1 MPTSAPS
8 KPPMTVTTASGK
20 KQTLPDEQFWQ
31 RYSPHFEAPL
41 SGVGSFT
48 IHVLVIGVLAIMGLL
63 ILPLFN
69 KDFGQ
74 AMDDVAFDPNLTGG
88 GGGDPR
94 GVGDNPGDG
103 ASGQSDEQNPPDPNK
118 KYGEERVPTPNLP
131 IQTGPSQLFP
141 DLKDQDI
148 SRLID
153 LSNQAVE
160 STSRIPKTT
169 FEEMRK
175 GLASGKGKGGSG
187 SSGGE
192 GSGKG
197 KGTGSGEG
205 EGKGQ
210 VTNNK
215 RIQRMLRWTMAFNTR
230 DGADYARQLKAL
242 GAIIAVESPEDPT
255 KGMVYRELVNPAP
268 GQLEDLREIKRIWW
282 IDDKPDS
289 VFALCRALSIQP
301 TPRRI
306 VAFLPVE
313 LEDRLLQLEL
323 NYKGRNEE
331 DIKET
336 VFEIRVGASGRY
348 EPHVLRQR

>member
-1 MPTSAPS
+1 
-8 KPPMTVTTASGK
+8 MTVTTASGK

-31 RYSPHFEAPL
+31 RYSPHYEAPL

-48 IHVLVIGVLAIMGLL
+48 IHVLVIGVIGLL
-63 ILPLFN
+63 CILPFFN

-74 AMDDVAFDPNLTGG
+74 TMDDVAFDPNFAGG
-88 GGGDPR
+88 GGGDPN

-103 ASGQSDEQNPPDPNK
+103 AGGSSDEQPPPDPTK

-153 LSNQAVE
+153 MSNEAVE
-160 STSRIPKTT
+160 STRKLPKTT
-169 FEEMRK
+169 VEEMRK
-175 GLASGKGKGGSG
+175 GLAAGKGKGGPGSG
-187 SSGGE
+187 GGE

-197 KGTGSGEG
+197 TGTGSGEG
-205 EGKGQ
+205 QGKGTINQ
-210 VTNNK
+210 RMK
-215 RIQRMLRWTMAFNTR
+215 RMLRWTMAFNTR

-255 KGMVYRELVNPAP
+255 KGMVYEQLTNPAQ
-268 GQLEDLREIKRIWW
+268 GELKDLREIKRIWW

-301 TPRRI
+301 PPRRI

-313 LEDRLLQLEL
+313 LEEKLLQLEL
-323 NYKGRNEE
+323 NYAGRNEE
-331 DIKET
+331 NIKET